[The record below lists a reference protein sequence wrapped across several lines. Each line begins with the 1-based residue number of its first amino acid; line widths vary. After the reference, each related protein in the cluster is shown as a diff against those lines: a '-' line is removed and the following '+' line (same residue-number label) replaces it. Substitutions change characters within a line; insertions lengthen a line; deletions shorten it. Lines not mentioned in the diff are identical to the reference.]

1 MSAFAA
7 AVRALSL
14 AAAVCAS
21 SLGMGVAPAQSAG
34 SLPLVPH
41 RAVYDM
47 KLGDAAEGTGI
58 AALTGRM
65 VYEFSG
71 NSCDGYSVTF
81 RFVSRFEDEGGL
93 SQVTDLRTSSF
104 EEPQSGRYQFLTQ
117 TYVDQALSEETRGT
131 ATATRDRLR
140 IALAVPEEKKLDIN
154 GQVYF
159 PISHLKAMIEAAK
172 RGEPFFEAEVF
183 DGAETG
189 DKVYATGAVIGAR
202 QEGADAAGEDDAA
215 AVGKIGAGARWPVTI
230 SYFDP
235 TLDQG
240 GEATPVYQIS
250 FLLYENGVTR
260 RLVLDY
266 GDFKI
271 EGQLKDLV
279 VYPLTDCQ

>member
-7 AVRALSL
+7 SFRALSVAAALGAGVLFPGASSVL
-14 AAAVCAS
+14 AA
-21 SLGMGVAPAQSAG
+21 GV
-34 SLPLVPH
+34 PLVPH
-41 RAVYDM
+41 RAIYDM
-47 KLGDAAEGTGI
+47 KLGDAVDGTGI
-58 AALTGRM
+58 AALSGRM

-81 RFVSRFEDEGGL
+81 RFVSRFEDEGGT

-104 EEPQSGRYQFLTQ
+104 EEPQSGRYQFLSQ
-117 TYVDQALSEETRGT
+117 TFIDQDLSEETRGT
-131 ATATRDRLR
+131 AQGSKDKLK
-140 IALAVPEEKKLDIN
+140 IGLVKPEEKKVDIN
-154 GQVYF
+154 GDVYF
-159 PISHLKAMIEAAK
+159 PISHLKAMIEAASK
-172 RGEPFFEAEVF
+172 GDAFFEAEVF

-189 DKVYATGAVIGAR
+189 DKVYATSAVIGAL
-202 QEGADAAGEDDAA
+202 QQGADAAGEDNAE
-215 AVGKIGAGARWPVTI
+215 AVGRIGAPSRWPVTI
-230 SYFDP
+230 AYFDP

-279 VYPLTDCQ
+279 VYPMTDCQ